1 MEDKIK
7 YYLDET
13 DQIEVDGHTLSRLY
27 LAEHHPRLDKASQ
40 YAVFGEDNADRK
52 MGGYIESL
60 DQISDK
66 FTAYDDVAWVDAS
79 SRVYGDSYIGA
90 GTTIKNSTV
99 ANSTVQKGYL
109 WSIVRNS
116 TVRNSTVYNVF
127 DSEVS
132 DSYCSK
138 YVKDSTVVN
147 SRITS
152 HVFDSNVSNS
162 VVKGNT
168 YSQIQNAQLDNVQH
182 KGSISG
188 TFSNIRQGDISTHQL
203 WYRDKGYTT
212 RPDILKTVTLL
223 VGPDNTALTNNDH
236 SHIRLINDKVF
247 ELGDVSC
254 DELIQV
260 MSEVVDGKT
269 IGTRKTLEILETVGE
284 QEVLNDADLDFG
296 ETELG
301 R

>member
-1 MEDKIK
+1 MVGFLIF
-7 YYLDET
+7 L
-13 DQIEVDGHTLSRLY
+13 
-27 LAEHHPRLDKASQ
+27 
-40 YAVFGEDNADRK
+40 
-52 MGGYIESL
+52 
-60 DQISDK
+60 IS
-66 FTAYDDVAWVDAS
+66 
-79 SRVYGDSYIGA
+79 SY

-99 ANSTVQKGYL
+99 ADSTVQKGYL

-162 VVKGNT
+162 VVKGNP

-247 ELGDVSC
+247 QLGDVSS
-254 DELIQV
+254 DELIQA

>member
-1 MEDKIK
+1 MGILFQDYILQNTTLDWIK
-7 YYLDET
+7 RHNMLFL
-13 DQIEVDGHTLSRLY
+13 V
-27 LAEHHPRLDKASQ
+27 K
-40 YAVFGEDNADRK
+40 
-52 MGGYIESL
+52 
-60 DQISDK
+60 
-66 FTAYDDVAWVDAS
+66 
-79 SRVYGDSYIGA
+79 
-90 GTTIKNSTV
+90 
-99 ANSTVQKGYL
+99 
-109 WSIVRNS
+109 
-116 TVRNSTVYNVF
+116 
-127 DSEVS
+127 S

-162 VVKGNT
+162 VVKGNP

-223 VGPDNTALTNNDH
+223 VGPDNTALTNNDF
-236 SHIRLINDKVF
+236 SNIRLINDKVF